1 MSYEIGDDELI
12 GADDVEALLG
22 DDYDVGASRAM
33 TRAVA
38 ARRASGGTLLKESS
52 PTKSRQYVLGFD
64 SVALVGA
71 GLSATIVSQPQVIF
85 RPERL
90 VVSQP
95 GFLIQDFRVGK
106 NSQFASAGAV
116 PSEAFQANAFGV
128 RLKCDTAQVSSQIT
142 IIVTNITA
150 GGIRFTAALFGD
162 AVE

>member
-22 DDYDVGASRAM
+22 DDYDVGNSRAM
-33 TRAVA
+33 VRAVA
-38 ARRASGGTLLKESS
+38 RRRADSGTLLKESS

-64 SVALVGA
+64 SQVDVLNNAT
-71 GLSATIVSQPQVIF
+71 ATIVSQPQVIF

-95 GFLIQDFRVGK
+95 SFLIQDFRVGK

-142 IIVTNITA
+142 IIVTNISGA
-150 GGIRFTAALFGD
+150 DSRFTAALFGD